1 MRLILT
7 MTLLLA
13 ACDEGGPVQVGP
25 GAGGGAADPGG
36 AGGGAGADGQADDG
50 GGAREGEGEAGADGD
65 GGDDG
70 QTDGGQG
77 DGGDG
82 GGEGDAGEGEDGGG
96 DDGDPCPGGESPDC
110 VQEGP
115 DETRPKVLNVFSPDG
130 AGVTVHFDEDVD
142 PASAN
147 VPGNYSIT
155 SEEGGPGLRVV
166 AARVQRGEFVALT
179 LDPASV
185 IDPEVRYLCRAS
197 RVADLAGN
205 TVDPA
210 ADKGIIRRAQYV
222 AIVWH
227 QHQPFYYD
235 PARDEMSG
243 PWVRKHATKDYW
255 DMAAVVGEFP
265 DVHVSINLTPVLLIQ
280 LELYLERMT
289 EFVDPFNNTMDVQG
303 FLDRWEGK
311 TDPWID
317 LLLRPTPT
325 LEQGAED
332 EATEEEIERYFK
344 GAWATVS
351 TSDPMMARF
360 PEYEALRDKNRATYS
375 REDLLHLKVFFE
387 LAWFD
392 PDFLVGPVAMED
404 GSIVDLSD
412 IVEASADGT
421 YTLIEPATEELAHR
435 LVVENYKVM
444 ANVVA
449 VHRRLLWD
457 PELRT
462 GQIEVTTTPFY
473 HPILPL
479 IHDTELARQGQPFDP
494 LPGPPFSYA
503 GDARAHVA
511 KAMRFHTDRFG
522 IPPRGMWPGE
532 GSVAEPVIGAF
543 VDAGVQWIG
552 TDQKVMERSGGGGAR
567 WFPYKVDVDGVQGD
581 GGDRD
586 DELFMVFRD
595 TALSDKIGFAFQ
607 TLTGEVAAGE
617 FMNDVLANAP
627 PFGAP
632 DRLVTVILDGE
643 NAWEQYTKEHD
654 GKGFF
659 RAMYR
664 RLQEAYEVGEVVP
677 VTVSEFID
685 GNPLRSVPAHPTHE
699 QRELEPLWAGSW
711 IDSTF
716 GIWIGE
722 SEENQ
727 GWGYLA
733 QTRAALQRSG
743 LPRPNAWASDPE
755 PDPDSRAY
763 WIWRAWEEMY
773 AAEGSDWFWWYGAD
787 MTSPGNDDT
796 PFDRSFRAHLAAVY
810 QAMNRALEL
819 GGERL
824 IDTPEFAPIVQATPK
839 AVRGPFE
846 DPPGIDGRFTP
857 DEGEWDTV
865 GGFFFDNDS
874 PGAIQSPDD
883 HLAQAFYGY
892 DDEALYVAGAFNVD
906 LSTKQGSD
914 WQLRVYLPHKHI
926 TDPETGAH
934 RQDPHNQA
942 TRAGTELQVF
952 GDGVA
957 REITVDLSAGDGPQT
972 RLAYADGQQGWID
985 QPAHSIDLGG
995 PVAGGRLLELRI
1007 PFADL
1012 DQAFGD
1018 PLEIVM
1024 VVTEG
1029 ARELDL
1035 APTVGS
1041 KVIFED
1047 VTNLVF
1053 MSFEVDVTGD
1063 AVALDT
1069 YVPIETPP
1077 PPAGNGTI
1085 YMAGNHD
1092 KLDNW
1097 NPNSIA
1103 MRDDGEGGDAVAGDR
1118 IWSRVIGFPPGT
1130 ILRYKYSSG
1139 LPRDEGKWS
1148 RTEEFP
1154 LTERGLDVPAD
1165 PDIRGVRVQ
1174 DTFADRPQPT
1184 GTAGPSTVI
1193 TPE

>member
-1 MRLILT
+1 MRICLVLPA
-7 MTLLLA
+7 LLALLA

-25 GAGGGAADPGG
+25 GAGDDVGEAEQSAGDADGSGPVDGASGGQEVPGE
-36 AGGGAGADGQADDG
+36 AGPAGDEGGDDRGRDEAGDAGDEGAGADGGGDEAGASG
-50 GGAREGEGEAGADGD
+50 GGEGEGEVG
-65 GGDDG
+65 
-70 QTDGGQG
+70 
-77 DGGDG
+77 
-82 GGEGDAGEGEDGGG
+82 
-96 DDGDPCPGGESPDC
+96 P
-110 VQEGP
+110 GP
-115 DETRPKVLNVFSPDG
+115 DVTRPRVLNVFSPDG
-130 AGVTVHFDEDVD
+130 VSVTVHFNEDVQA
-142 PASAN
+142 ASAEL
-147 VPGNYSIT
+147 PANYSIT
-155 SEEGGPGLRVV
+155 SEEGGPGLAVV
-166 AARVQRGEFVALT
+166 GAALQRGEFVALT
-179 LDPASV
+179 LDPAAR
-185 IDPEVRYLCRAS
+185 IDPQVRYVCRAS

-205 TVDPA
+205 VVDPA
-210 ADKGIIRRAQYV
+210 HDKGQIRRTQYV
-222 AIVWH
+222 AILWH

-265 DVHVSINLTPVLLIQ
+265 DVHVAINLTPVLLIQ
-280 LELYLERMT
+280 LELYLQRLGP
-289 EFVDPFNNTMDVQG
+289 FVDVANNSLDVEG
-303 FLDRWEGK
+303 FLAAWRGR

-317 LLLRPTPT
+317 LLLTPTPS
-325 LEQGAED
+325 LE
-332 EATEEEIERYFK
+332 EATEEQIERYFK

-375 REDLLHLKVFFE
+375 RDDLLHLKVFFE

-392 PDFLVGPVAMED
+392 PDFLQGPVVLED
-404 GSIVDLSD
+404 GSVVDLTD
-412 IVEASADGT
+412 VVQADNAGR
-421 YTLIEPATEELAHR
+421 YRLIEPATEALAHR
-435 LVVENYKVM
+435 LVVDNYKIM
-444 ANVVA
+444 ANVIP

-457 PELRT
+457 PAQRT

-479 IHDTELARQGQPFDP
+479 VHDTELARQGQPFDP
-494 LPGPPFSYA
+494 LPNPAFAFA

-532 GSVAEPVIGAF
+532 GSVAEPVVQAF
-543 VDAGVQWIG
+543 VDAGLQWIA
-552 TDQKVMERSGGGGAR
+552 TDQKVMERSGGGDAR
-567 WFPYKVDVDGVQGD
+567 WFPYKVDKDDVQGVGD
-581 GGDRD
+581 GTD
-586 DELFMVFRD
+586 DELAMVFRD
-595 TALSDKIGFAFQ
+595 TALSDKVGFAFQ

-617 FMNDVLANAP
+617 FMNDVLGMAP
-627 PFGAP
+627 RFGAP
-632 DRLVTVILDGE
+632 DRLVSVILDGE
-643 NAWEQYTKEHD
+643 NAWELYTKEHD

-659 RAMYR
+659 RALYR

-677 VTVSEFID
+677 VTVSEYID
-685 GNPLRSVPAHPTHE
+685 GNPLRNVPAHPTTE

-727 GWGYLA
+727 GWGYLS
-733 QTRAALQRSG
+733 QTRQALERSG
-743 LPRPNAWASDPE
+743 LPRPNAWAADPD

-796 PFDRSFRAHLAAVY
+796 PFDRSFRAHLTGVY
-810 QAMNRALEL
+810 EAMNNALEL
-819 GGERL
+819 GGERT
-824 IDTPEFAPIVQATPK
+824 IDPPEFAPIVQATPK
-839 AVRGPFE
+839 AVRGPFVE
-846 DPPGIDGRFTP
+846 APVIDGRFVP
-857 DEGEWDTV
+857 DEGEWDAV

-892 DDEALYVAGAFNVD
+892 DAEALYLAGAFNVD

-914 WQLRVYLPHKHI
+914 WQLRVYLPHKRI
-926 TDPETGAH
+926 TDPATGAH
-934 RQDPHNQA
+934 RQDPHNDS
-942 TRAGTELQVF
+942 TRGGTAVQVF

-957 REITVDLSAGDGPQT
+957 REITVDLSRGDGVQT
-972 RLAYADGQQGWID
+972 SLAYADGQGGWIE
-985 QPAHSIDLGG
+985 QPVHAIEVGG

-1007 PFADL
+1007 PLADL
-1012 DQAFGD
+1012 DQGQGD

-1024 VVTEG
+1024 AITQG
-1029 ARELDL
+1029 GRELDL

-1041 KVIFED
+1041 KVVFED
-1047 VTNLVF
+1047 QTNLVYVT
-1053 MSFEVDVTGD
+1053 FEADVTGER
-1063 AVALDT
+1063 VAWDT

-1077 PPAGNGTI
+1077 PPAGNGTVYI
-1085 YMAGNHD
+1085 SGNHD

-1103 MRDDGEGGDAVAGDR
+1103 LRDDGAAGDAVAGDR
-1118 IWSRVIGFPPGT
+1118 IWSRVVGFPPGT
-1130 ILRYKYSSG
+1130 ILRYKYSIG
-1139 LPRDEGKWS
+1139 LPRDEGKWP

-1154 LTERGLDVPAD
+1154 LTERGLDIPAD
-1165 PDIRGVRVQ
+1165 PDVRGLRVQ

-1193 TPE
+1193 TPQ